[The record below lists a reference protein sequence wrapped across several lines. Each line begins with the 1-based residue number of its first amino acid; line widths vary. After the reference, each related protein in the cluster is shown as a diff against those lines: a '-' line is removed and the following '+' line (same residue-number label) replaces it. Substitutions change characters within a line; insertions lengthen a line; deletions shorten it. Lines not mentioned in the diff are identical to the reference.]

1 MSSPHVVTDAGGGH
15 VSVGDSDV
23 SGGRWWAGMG
33 TALGALLEAVGQ
45 HMVELHA
52 QAAADVVEM
61 RMALLAVADA
71 VRSLAA
77 GRGRGTGELM
87 YRGTVSGTAE
97 GD

>member
-1 MSSPHVVTDAGGGH
+1 
-15 VSVGDSDV
+15 
-23 SGGRWWAGMG
+23 
-33 TALGALLEAVGQ
+33 
-45 HMVELHA
+45 
-52 QAAADVVEM
+52 VVEM

-77 GRGRGTGELM
+77 GRGRGTGGLM